1 MYGSE
6 KVVLK
11 KRFSFRVMKIEKIT
25 ADYIAEYEDRVRK
38 PMIKLRWFG
47 HMQRRDG

>member
-1 MYGSE
+1 M
-6 KVVLK
+6 L
-11 KRFSFRVMKIEKIT
+11 RFSFRVMKTEKIT
-25 ADYIAEYEDRVRK
+25 ADYITEYGDRVRK